1 MSDVV
6 QTPSGIPLEPV
17 YGPGDRGPTSTGEP
31 PAPGEYP
38 FTRGNFASGYRGKTW
53 TFRQYSG
60 FGTAEES
67 NGRYR
72 YLLGQG
78 GTGLSVAL
86 DLPTQCGY
94 DSDDE
99 EYGEEVG
106 RVGVAIDTL
115 ADAEVLFDGIPLDKI
130 STSFTINGTAAI
142 LLAFYVAAAEKK
154 GVPREK
160 LTGTIQNDILKEY
173 ASRGTWIWPPEPSLR
188 LIADTI
194 EFCAAEVPRFN
205 AISVAG
211 AHFRDAGANAVQEMA
226 FTLADGVTYCD
237 TVVERG
243 RMTIDKFA
251 PQISFFFYT
260 HGDFFEEI
268 AKYRAG
274 RRRWA
279 TIVRERYG
287 ATTDKASMFRFGCVA
302 GGASLYAPQAQ
313 NNLVRVAYESL
324 AAVLGGVQS
333 MFTAAWD
340 EPFALPSEESA
351 TLALRT
357 QQILAYETGVT
368 KVADPLGGSYF
379 VEALTDATEAKIIEI
394 MADLEAHGGMV
405 RSIEDGYLQ
414 GLIADEA
421 FKIHHEVESGERPVV
436 GVNRFV
442 TDEPAPDIDTYEL
455 NAEGRDLQLKRLA
468 KVKAERDPVAV
479 QDALAALSRSAE
491 GTDNLMHRLVDCA
504 NAYCTVGEI
513 GFRVESGVGRV
524 PTTGGVLMSEST
536 PAQPNPARVLVAK
549 PGLDGHDRGAKIVA
563 RTLRDAGFEVIYTGI
578 RQRIE
583 DIVSIALQEDVKLV
597 GLSILSGAHVGL
609 TTRVVDALRA
619 ADAGDIA
626 VVVGGTIPKADVQ
639 KLLDVGA
646 AAVFPTGTP
655 LEDLVSGVRALT
667 DKAEA

>member
-1 MSDVV
+1 MTEPV

-17 YGPGDRGPTSTGEP
+17 YGPADRAGDPA
-31 PAPGEYP
+31 APGEYP

-67 NGRYR
+67 NRRYR
-72 YLLGQG
+72 YLLDQG

-94 DSDDE
+94 DSDDPE
-99 EYGEEVG
+99 FGEEVG
-106 RVGVAIDTL
+106 RVGVAVDTL
-115 ADAEVLFDGIPLDKI
+115 ADAEILFDGIPLDEI

-154 GVPREK
+154 GVPRVK

-194 EFCAAEVPRFN
+194 EFCAAEVPKFN

-243 RMTIDKFA
+243 RMTIDQFA

-287 ATTDKASMFRFGCVA
+287 ASTDKASMFRFGCVA

-313 NNLVRVAYESL
+313 NNLVRVAYEAM

-368 KVADPLGGSYF
+368 KVA
-379 VEALTDATEAKIIEI
+379 LTDATEAKIIEI
-394 MADLEAHGGMV
+394 MDDLEKHGGMV
-405 RSIEDGYLQ
+405 RAIEDGYLQ

-421 FKIHHEVESGERPVV
+421 FKIHQEIESGERPVV

-442 TDEPAPDIDTYEL
+442 SDEPPPDIDTYEL
-455 NAEGRDLQLKRLA
+455 DAEGRDLQLKRLS
-468 KVKAERDPVAV
+468 KVKAERDPAAV
-479 QDALAALSRSAE
+479 KEALAALAKSAE
-491 GTDNLMHRLVDCA
+491 GDDNLMHKLIDCA
-504 NAYCTVGEI
+504 NAYCTVGEMVSALKAVW
-513 GFRVESGVGRV
+513 GEFQ
-524 PTTGGVLMSEST
+524 
-536 PAQPNPARVLVAK
+536 QP
-549 PGLDGHDRGAKIVA
+549 
-563 RTLRDAGFEVIYTGI
+563 
-578 RQRIE
+578 
-583 DIVSIALQEDVKLV
+583 
-597 GLSILSGAHVGL
+597 
-609 TTRVVDALRA
+609 VV
-619 ADAGDIA
+619 
-626 VVVGGTIPKADVQ
+626 
-639 KLLDVGA
+639 
-646 AAVFPTGTP
+646 F
-655 LEDLVSGVRALT
+655 
-667 DKAEA
+667 

>member
-1 MSDVV
+1 MI
-6 QTPSGIPLEPV
+6 TPSGIPVEPV
-17 YGPGDRGPTSTGEP
+17 YGPDDRSAEP
-31 PAPGEYP
+31 PAPGTFP
-38 FTRGNFASGYRGKTW
+38 FTRGNYASGYRGRTW

-67 NGRYR
+67 NQRYR
-72 YLLGQG
+72 YLLDQG

-94 DSDDE
+94 DSDDPE
-99 EYGEEVG
+99 FADEVG
-106 RVGVAIDTL
+106 RVGVAVDTL
-115 ADAEVLFDGIPLDKI
+115 ADAEILFDGIPLDRI

-142 LLAFYVAAAEKK
+142 LLAFYVAAAERA
-154 GVPREK
+154 GVPRAK

-194 EFCAAEVPRFN
+194 EFCAEQVPRFN

-237 TVVERG
+237 TVLARG
-243 RMTIDKFA
+243 RMTIEQFA

-287 ATTDKASMFRFGCVA
+287 ATADKASMFRFGCVA
-302 GGASLYAPQAQ
+302 GGASLFAPQAR
-313 NNLVRVAYESL
+313 NNVVRVAYEAMAS
-324 AAVLGGVQS
+324 VLGGVQS

-357 QQILAYETGVT
+357 QQILAHETGVT
-368 KVADPLGGSYF
+368 RTADPLGGSYF
-379 VEALTDATEAKIIEI
+379 VEALTDATEARIVEV

-405 RSIEDGYLQ
+405 RAIEDGYLQ

-421 FKIHHEVESGERPVV
+421 YRLQQDIESGARPVV
-436 GVNRFV
+436 GVNCF
-442 TDEPAPDIDTYEL
+442 TADEPAPDLAGYEL
-455 NAEGRDLQLKRLA
+455 DADGRERQLKRLA
-468 KVKAERDPVAV
+468 EVKERRDPAAV
-479 QDALAALSRSAE
+479 RDRLADLARAAE
-491 GTDNLMHRLVDCA
+491 GTENLMPALIECA
-504 NAYCTVGEI
+504 LAYCTVGEMVAALKAVW
-513 GFRVESGVGRV
+513 GEFQ
-524 PTTGGVLMSEST
+524 
-536 PAQPNPARVLVAK
+536 QP
-549 PGLDGHDRGAKIVA
+549 
-563 RTLRDAGFEVIYTGI
+563 
-578 RQRIE
+578 
-583 DIVSIALQEDVKLV
+583 
-597 GLSILSGAHVGL
+597 
-609 TTRVVDALRA
+609 VV
-619 ADAGDIA
+619 
-626 VVVGGTIPKADVQ
+626 
-639 KLLDVGA
+639 
-646 AAVFPTGTP
+646 F
-655 LEDLVSGVRALT
+655 
-667 DKAEA
+667 

>member
-1 MSDVV
+1 MSDPV
-6 QTPSGIPLEPV
+6 QTSSGIPLQPV
-17 YGPGDRGPTSTGEP
+17 YGPDDRPHEP
-31 PAPGEYP
+31 PPPGTYP
-38 FTRGNFASGYRGKTW
+38 FTRGNFASGYRGKLW

-67 NGRYR
+67 NRRYR
-72 YLLGQG
+72 YLLEQG

-94 DSDDE
+94 DSDDP

-106 RVGVAIDTL
+106 RVGVAVDTL
-115 ADAEVLFDGIPLDKI
+115 ADAEILFDGIPLDKI

-142 LLAFYVAAAEKK
+142 LLAFYVAAAEKT
-154 GVPREK
+154 GVPRAK

-194 EFCAAEVPRFN
+194 EFCAEEAPKFN

-237 TVVERG
+237 TVIERG
-243 RMTIDKFA
+243 RMTIDQFA

-287 ATTDKASMFRFGCVA
+287 AETDKAAMFRFGCVS

-313 NNLVRVAYESL
+313 NNLIRVAYEAL
-324 AAVLGGVQS
+324 ASVLGGVQS

-351 TLALRT
+351 TMALRT
-357 QQILAYETGVT
+357 QQILAYETGVA

-379 VEALTDATEAKIIEI
+379 VEALTDATEEKIIEI

-405 RSIEDGYLQ
+405 RAIEDGYLQ

-421 FKIHHEVESGERPVV
+421 YRVHREIESGERPVV

-442 TDEPAPDIDTYEL
+442 SDEPPPQISTYEL
-455 NAEGRDLQLKRLA
+455 DAEGRDLQLKRLT
-468 KVKAERDPVAV
+468 KVKAERDAGAV
-479 QDALAALSRSAE
+479 QAALAELSRAAE
-491 GTDNLMHRLVDCA
+491 GTENLMPKLIDCA
-504 NAYCTVGEI
+504 NAYCTVGEMVTALKKVW
-513 GFRVESGVGRV
+513 GEFQ
-524 PTTGGVLMSEST
+524 
-536 PAQPNPARVLVAK
+536 QP
-549 PGLDGHDRGAKIVA
+549 
-563 RTLRDAGFEVIYTGI
+563 
-578 RQRIE
+578 
-583 DIVSIALQEDVKLV
+583 
-597 GLSILSGAHVGL
+597 
-609 TTRVVDALRA
+609 VV
-619 ADAGDIA
+619 
-626 VVVGGTIPKADVQ
+626 
-639 KLLDVGA
+639 
-646 AAVFPTGTP
+646 F
-655 LEDLVSGVRALT
+655 
-667 DKAEA
+667 